1 MGCTHV
7 FWMTPHASC
16 PSESHERAGWDG
28 RRKRL
33 GLAGATGC
41 PGKRRAPQAARGGT
55 GCPGEVLSSSG
66 FCSLDLIWP
75 SKSTQLHFI
84 AAARAP
90 QAVRSKGARAEK
102 LVGMARFL
110 AEVALSGPSDAE
122 EPANKRRR
130 GNQKISSVVSARS
143 VGKKESVLGGCRR

>member
-1 MGCTHV
+1 MGCTHF

-55 GCPGEVLSSSG
+55 GCPGEEISFARFFKKRKISALILFGLPSPRN
-66 FCSLDLIWP
+66 CS
-75 SKSTQLHFI
+75 SKSTQSQPCGRHRL
-84 AAARAP
+84 P
-90 QAVRSKGARAEK
+90 GVRGRHRLSVFPPNECIVTPVFQTNDSTIGAIRVDDGAIR
-102 LVGMARFL
+102 V
-110 AEVALSGPSDAE
+110 DD
-122 EPANKRRR
+122 
-130 GNQKISSVVSARS
+130 RS
-143 VGKKESVLGGCRR
+143 FSQSR

>member
-1 MGCTHV
+1 MGRTGLGEGRDGMYAL

-55 GCPGEVLSSSG
+55 GCPGEEIS
-66 FCSLDLIWP
+66 FARF
-75 SKSTQLHFI
+75 SKN
-84 AAARAP
+84 
-90 QAVRSKGARAEK
+90 EK
-102 LVGMARFL
+102 LV
-110 AEVALSGPSDAE
+110 P
-122 EPANKRRR
+122 
-130 GNQKISSVVSARS
+130 
-143 VGKKESVLGGCRR
+143 

>member
-1 MGCTHV
+1 MDSLTIGVRWEGQAWEKGEMGCTHF

-66 FCSLDLIWP
+66 LCSLIWP
-75 SKSTQLHFI
+75 SKSTYMHGAKIHPYSGQPVAFARLHL
-84 AAARAP
+84 RG
-90 QAVRSKGARAEK
+90 SWGAF
-102 LVGMARFL
+102 GW
-110 AEVALSGPSDAE
+110 
-122 EPANKRRR
+122 
-130 GNQKISSVVSARS
+130 I
-143 VGKKESVLGGCRR
+143 LGGL

>member
-1 MGCTHV
+1 MGCTHF
-7 FWMTPHASC
+7 FWMTPHAASC

-90 QAVRSKGARAEK
+90 QAVRSKGGRHR
-102 LVGMARFL
+102 V
-110 AEVALSGPSDAE
+110 P
-122 EPANKRRR
+122 
-130 GNQKISSVVSARS
+130 
-143 VGKKESVLGGCRR
+143 GGGAQLEWLCSLDLIWPDSKST